1 MVKSVLLLHNG
12 DVEDLNITLKSAQR
26 EKPVSKILTPT
37 LCKNLIKT
45 LGKGKIKKIY
55 SWSIDDYQL
64 QAYGYRSG
72 ESENTHELP
81 PPCEE
86 KCYGDIIMFKV
97 NLKEQII
104 DMNIEDYQSI
114 YSDLFENGG
123 NVNSDDEA
131 EADADSEI
139 SYQDQENIDDLSDN
153 DSDGIDDL
161 SDNESSDDEE
171 SDDEDDN
178 EEILDVKEVEE
189 EWDNDE
195 SIDDNQ
201 EHEVRVNNK
210 KLLNNVINNDV
221 ITKKIEASIYNF
233 TLDVCNKKKV
243 PKRWDNQVF
252 RKIYINKSRSLYSN
266 IKGDSYIG
274 NNNLKGKIFNNE
286 IAVDSIANFTYQEL
300 FPEHWK
306 KLLDEKYKRDKS
318 IYEDTAEA
326 MTDQFKCG
334 RCKSRNCVYYEMQ
347 TRSADEGMTIFITC
361 LNCGNRWKQ

>member
-37 LCKNLIKT
+37 LCKILIKT
-45 LGKGKIKKIY
+45 FGKGKIKKIY
-55 SWSIDDYQL
+55 SWSVDDYQL

-114 YSDLFENGG
+114 YGDLFENGV
-123 NVNSDDEA
+123 NVNSDDEG
-131 EADADSEI
+131 DADSEI

-171 SDDEDDN
+171 SDDED
-178 EEILDVKEVEE
+178 EIVE
-189 EWDNDE
+189 
-195 SIDDNQ
+195 
-201 EHEVRVNNK
+201 
-210 KLLNNVINNDV
+210 
-221 ITKKIEASIYNF
+221 
-233 TLDVCNKKKV
+233 
-243 PKRWDNQVF
+243 
-252 RKIYINKSRSLYSN
+252 
-266 IKGDSYIG
+266 
-274 NNNLKGKIFNNE
+274 
-286 IAVDSIANFTYQEL
+286 
-300 FPEHWK
+300 
-306 KLLDEKYKRDKS
+306 
-318 IYEDTAEA
+318 
-326 MTDQFKCG
+326 
-334 RCKSRNCVYYEMQ
+334 
-347 TRSADEGMTIFITC
+347 
-361 LNCGNRWKQ
+361 